1 MNIHGK
7 EQIQAKSAKSQNM
20 RQELSAERAGH
31 LVIDSFFK
39 FVLKKNS
46 IWATLS
52 TQPFPSL
59 THIPH
64 LQEEQKSEDTSL
76 FLAA

>member
-31 LVIDSFFK
+31 LVIDSYFK
-39 FVLKKNS
+39 FVLKKN
-46 IWATLS
+46 
-52 TQPFPSL
+52 
-59 THIPH
+59 
-64 LQEEQKSEDTSL
+64 
-76 FLAA
+76 